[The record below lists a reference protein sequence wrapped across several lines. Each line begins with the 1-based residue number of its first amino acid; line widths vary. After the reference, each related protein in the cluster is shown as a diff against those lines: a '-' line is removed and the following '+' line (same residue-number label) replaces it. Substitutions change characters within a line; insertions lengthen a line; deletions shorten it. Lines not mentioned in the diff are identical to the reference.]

1 MVNGELTI
9 YEAVK
14 CLMIRHHEEKP
25 GEGIISE
32 KEALSEPH
40 KIAQIQSEEI
50 SAKKA
55 RKTEISEKGGKRGR
69 PRKEK
74 IPGLTARLRD
84 ELEKALKALGIEDES
99 EKELL
104 MSEAAEVLGPYP
116 VEVQSRAVK
125 RWRESSGLI
134 SFQQAL
140 QEVVRGRRP

>member
-1 MVNGELTI
+1 VVNGELI
-9 YEAVK
+9 IHEVVR
-14 CLMIRHHEEKP
+14 CLTVRHHEEKP
-25 GEGIISE
+25 GKGVISE

-50 SAKKA
+50 SEKP
-55 RKTEISEKGGKRGR
+55 RKTEISEKGGNRSR

-74 IPGLTARLRD
+74 IPRLTARLRD

-104 MSEAAEVLGPYP
+104 MSKAAEVLGPYP

>member
-1 MVNGELTI
+1 M
-9 YEAVK
+9 K
-14 CLMIRHHEEKP
+14 KSPEKGLFP
-25 GEGIISE
+25 RKKPYPSRT
-32 KEALSEPH
+32 KSH
-40 KIAQIQSEEI
+40 KFNPRRFR
-50 SAKKA
+50 KKP
-55 RKTEISEKGGKRGR
+55 RKTEISEKGGNRSR

-74 IPGLTARLRD
+74 IPRLTARLRD

-104 MSEAAEVLGPYP
+104 MSKAAEVLGPYP